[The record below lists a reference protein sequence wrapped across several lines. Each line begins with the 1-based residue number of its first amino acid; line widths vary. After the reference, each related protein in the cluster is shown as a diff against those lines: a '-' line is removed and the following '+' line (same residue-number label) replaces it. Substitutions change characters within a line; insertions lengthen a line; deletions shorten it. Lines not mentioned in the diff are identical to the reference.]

1 MGRRRFSVLR
11 RLFYQLRSQSSQLP
25 PSFRFPPLR
34 EGNRVGRMGSPRFAR
49 GTAWGAWVPP
59 LREGNRVGRMGSPAS
74 RGEPRG
80 AHGFPRFARGTRRGS
95 VPPASRGNL
104 KEGVVNCRVL

>member
-25 PSFRFPPLR
+25 PSFRFP
-34 EGNRVGRMGSPRFAR
+34 RFAR

-59 LREGNRVGRMGSPAS
+59 LREGNAQGFGSPCEQ
-74 RGEPRG
+74 GEP
-80 AHGFPRFARGTRRGS
+80 
-95 VPPASRGNL
+95 
-104 KEGVVNCRVL
+104 